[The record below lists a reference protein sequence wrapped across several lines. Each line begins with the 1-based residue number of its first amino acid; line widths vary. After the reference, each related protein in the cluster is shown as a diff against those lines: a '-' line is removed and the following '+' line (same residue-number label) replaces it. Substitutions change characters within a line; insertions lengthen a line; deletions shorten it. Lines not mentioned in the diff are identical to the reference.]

1 MIKLKP
7 LKKWLFPACVLGV
20 LVLGT
25 VTVGYSKPNPHFVI
39 NDNGS
44 AAFEFALQSK
54 GAIQP
59 SGKVVQVLLSKQ
71 GAKLINHSPVNVRQF
86 SSPKASVELDEAL
99 LAELDQDLLA
109 QGIIQL
115 RTEQNISPNMPA
127 IVFNSA
133 LVADQSVYQSA
144 LVEVENYGSGIT
156 RIQSPNLKQ
165 ISVSNRGT
173 GQVEILTNTVQSAVV
188 TNYGV
193 GDVYMP
199 NVGNIEIDSRGTGNV
214 YVENAETA
222 TIQLYGI
229 GTVSFANEPK
239 INSTIKGMGKIK
251 TNTPHPYQ

>member
-1 MIKLKP
+1 MNKLKP
-7 LKKWLFPACVLGV
+7 LKQWLFPACVLGV
-20 LVLGT
+20 LGLGT
-25 VTVGYSKPNPHFVI
+25 FTVGYSKPNPHFVI
-39 NDNGS
+39 NNNGS

-54 GAIQP
+54 DAIQP

-133 LVADQSVYQSA
+133 LVANQSVLS
-144 LVEVENYGSGIT
+144 EVENYGSGIT
-156 RIQSPNLKQ
+156 KIQSPNLKQ
-165 ISVSNRGT
+165 IRVANRGA
-173 GQVEILTNTVQSAVV
+173 GRVEILTNTVQSAVV

>member
-1 MIKLKP
+1 MNKLKP
-7 LKKWLFPACVLGV
+7 LKQWLFPACVLAV
-20 LVLGT
+20 LALGT
-25 VTVGYSKPNPHFVI
+25 VTVWHAKPNPHFVI
-39 NDNGS
+39 NNG
-44 AAFEFALQSK
+44 ATAFEFALQSK
-54 GAIQP
+54 DVIQP
-59 SGKVVQVLLSKQ
+59 SGKVVEVLLKNQ

-99 LAELDQDLLA
+99 LAELNQDLLA

-133 LVADQSVYQSA
+133 LVAEQSVLS
-144 LVEVENYGSGIT
+144 EVENHGTGVT

-173 GQVEILTNTVQSAVV
+173 GRVEILTNTVQSATVS
-188 TNYGV
+188 NYGV
-193 GDVYMP
+193 GDVYLP